1 MKETYIL
8 NLKELDNIAGRF
20 VCMFIVWGRVW
31 QYVWGGGGGGGGV
44 GVRGGGV
51 AYWGGVFKVTILAFF
66 EWGDF
71 LKKLKE

>member
-1 MKETYIL
+1 MHVYCL
-8 NLKELDNIAGRF
+8 GACMA
-20 VCMFIVWGRVW
+20 VCS
-31 QYVWGGGGGGGGV
+31 GV
-44 GVRGGGV
+44 GVRGGCV